1 MFELGRR
8 GAKVIIGCRD
18 VEKSR
23 KVAETARTV
32 LDAEVVVEHLDL
44 ADNES
49 VRKFAEKCLEEERI
63 DILVNNAGLMM
74 PKEGA
79 KTKQGFEVRTRLFTP
94 LGEIINN
101 FAELVCKVGQE
112 EKTEELFLVAFW
124 SELSGPL
131 PANPPPLPSSRCLRD
146 QAEAKSGRQRLLGR
160 TQAAFS
166 GGQSFTYR
174 R

>member
-18 VEKSR
+18 VEKSQ

-32 LDAEVVVEHLDL
+32 IDAEVVVEHLDL

-79 KTKQGFEVRTRLFTP
+79 KTKQGFEVRTRLSTP
-94 LGEIINN
+94 MGEIINN
-101 FAELVCKVGQE
+101 FAELVCKVGQFY
-112 EKTEELFLVAFW
+112 L
-124 SELSGPL
+124 SEDLL
-131 PANPPPLPSSRCLRD
+131 NKLRWKLKD
-146 QAEAKSGRQRLLGR
+146 Y
-160 TQAAFS
+160 FS
-166 GGQSFTYR
+166 FISE
-174 R
+174 